1 MGHRDLRIPL
11 QGGLKG
17 TLPRAFVRNEHA
29 QLNIARQVYGAKI
42 LGGSQKGA
50 RGAIGA
56 TGAQQPPGAAWSTL
70 IPGNVLQTPTN
81 PVPRSISGTYVI
93 KELIVLG
100 DQIGSCVI
108 NIWKSNIITG
118 HYPPVSGDDIT
129 GGNNVVVA
137 GAIKLVDSTLTGWT
151 TTLAQDDI
159 LLFSLASV
167 STFTYLQIQL
177 RLG

>member
-17 TLPRAFVRNEHA
+17 TLPRAFVRNEHS
-29 QLNIARQVYGAKI
+29 QLVIARQVYGAKVV
-42 LGGSQKGA
+42 GGAQKGA
-50 RGAIGA
+50 TGPIGA

-81 PVPRSISGTYVI
+81 PVPRLITGTYLI
-93 KELIVLG
+93 KELVVVG
-100 DQIGSCVI
+100 DQVGSCVI
-108 NIWKSNIITG
+108 NIWKSNIISG

-129 GGNNVVVA
+129 GGHNVVLA
-137 GAIKLVDSTLTGWT
+137 GVQKLVDSTLTGWT
-151 TTLAQDDI
+151 TTLAQDDM